1 MVVELYP
8 PIDRSMTTTVE
19 KEWEKLSPYRQAR
32 LRTEMWLGSRDPHT
46 QVVLEYGPNG
56 PSPMETSWVPALF
69 TAFREVFDNA
79 LDETAAHG
87 NGDRVDV
94 SYNAKTMVVS
104 IQDNGRGVPI
114 EFDETEQK
122 HAATVLLSETN
133 AGRNFKDD
141 RGATRGLNGVGGAI
155 VNWCSEYF
163 QVNIVRDGKEFS
175 QRFCEGDEH
184 VAEDPI
190 IFSAPAAKKKQTG
203 TRIEFRLSS
212 KVFKHRKLPES
223 FIRARVYEA
232 ALCYPDLKLYY
243 NGSRV
248 VVKSI
253 EKDLFPKHKPI
264 TFEID
269 KEGFKSS
276 FWLVPDFFE
285 DGREHAHS
293 LVNAIPMFSGGVHLD
308 AFRNGFFSGLIAAL
322 EPTSKRR
329 KLKPNRSDINDGLLI
344 YNITEMDAP
353 NFDGQA
359 KTRLVNEKVAK
370 LVTGE
375 MADPDFFKSVIR
387 RYPEWID
394 RIYERCAERTMKKD
408 SADLAKAARANKRL
422 KIVELEDASGTARMN
437 CTLFLCE
444 GKSAV
449 SGITEARDPTIHGA
463 LPLRGKVMNVYGR
476 HLARSAYSQHL
487 KKVAENDALMKIASA
502 VGLVVGQKAVRST
515 LRYGKVYLATDADPD
530 GANIAALLV
539 NYFYQL
545 WPELFDPKSPF
556 LYIFQTPFII
566 AKKGKVKKYWYSD
579 DYDTFSSDEYKG
591 WEITRAK
598 GLAALKKDDWQAEL
612 AKPRVTPVVD
622 DGDLAACLD
631 LLFSPNADARKDWLG
646 E

>member
-1 MVVELYP
+1 M
-8 PIDRSMTTTVE
+8 
-19 KEWEKLSPYRQAR
+19 
-32 LRTEMWLGSRDPHT
+32 
-46 QVVLEYGPNG
+46 
-56 PSPMETSWVPALF
+56 
-69 TAFREVFDNA
+69 
-79 LDETAAHG
+79 
-87 NGDRVDV
+87 
-94 SYNAKTMVVS
+94 
-104 IQDNGRGVPI
+104 
-114 EFDETEQK
+114 
-122 HAATVLLSETN
+122 
-133 AGRNFKDD
+133 
-141 RGATRGLNGVGGAI
+141 
-155 VNWCSEYF
+155 
-163 QVNIVRDGKEFS
+163 
-175 QRFCEGDEH
+175 
-184 VAEDPI
+184 
-190 IFSAPAAKKKQTG
+190 
-203 TRIEFRLSS
+203 
-212 KVFKHRKLPES
+212 
-223 FIRARVYEA
+223 
-232 ALCYPDLKLYY
+232 
-243 NGSRV
+243 
-248 VVKSI
+248 
-253 EKDLFPKHKPI
+253 
-264 TFEID
+264 
-269 KEGFKSS
+269 
-276 FWLVPDFFE
+276 
-285 DGREHAHS
+285 
-293 LVNAIPMFSGGVHLD
+293 
-308 AFRNGFFSGLIAAL
+308 
-322 EPTSKRR
+322 
-329 KLKPNRSDINDGLLI
+329 
-344 YNITEMDAP
+344 
-353 NFDGQA
+353 
-359 KTRLVNEKVAK
+359 
-370 LVTGE
+370 
-375 MADPDFFKSVIR
+375 SV
-387 RYPEWID
+387 
-394 RIYERCAERTMKKD
+394 D